1 MKRDPWLAN
10 ARVPVLGVAAP
21 SGTGKTTLL
30 RLIIPVLNAR
40 GLRVGIVKQSR
51 ADFDMDQPGK
61 DSYRLRK
68 AGADRLLLLD
78 SEQSALFLEH
88 PGSTEPQLNDLLK
101 HLEQDQ
107 LDLILVEGFST
118 QAFAKILL
126 RRQAGERNSYAMTP
140 DVVAIATDHASQ
152 ESDAVPVL
160 DINNPIAIAD
170 FILTYL
176 SITDAESRLSRT
188 ENAL

>member
-1 MKRDPWLAN
+1 MNQNPWLPN
-10 ARVPVLGVAAP
+10 AQVPVLGIAAP
-21 SGTGKTTLL
+21 SGAGKTTLL
-30 RLIIPVLNAR
+30 RRIIPVLSAR

-68 AGADRLLLLD
+68 AGANRLLLAD

-88 PGSTEPQLNDLLK
+88 PNGAEPQLDNLLK

-126 RRQAGERNSYAMTP
+126 RRQDSERNDYAVAP
-140 DVVAIATDHASQ
+140 AVVAIASDQVPGAPATIPLLNIN
-152 ESDAVPVL
+152 DAVAV
-160 DINNPIAIAD
+160 AD
-170 FILTYL
+170 FIVSYIALT
-176 SITDAESRLSRT
+176 A
-188 ENAL
+188 A